1 MKLFTT
7 LTTAVAATM
16 FAYPA
21 FAQEVDN
28 SPVRELNLTNYLGE
42 WYEIARFDH
51 SFERD
56 IQYAKALYSLMDN
69 GMIRVE
75 NTGYRDGKYK
85 ASVGKAFL
93 PDSERNPALLRVS
106 FFGPFYSDYRVLMVT
121 DDYQYA
127 LVGSK
132 SPSFLWILSR
142 TPQIPHETLESI
154 LIEAE
159 DRGYDTDKLTWVEQD
174 SPGVSWN

>member
-1 MKLFTT
+1 MAIIT
-7 LTTAVAATM
+7 LSCM
-16 FAYPA
+16 G
-21 FAQEVDN
+21 QNVDN
-28 SPVRELNLTNYLGE
+28 STVRSLQLNKYLGT
-42 WYEIARFDH
+42 WYEIARIDH
-51 SFERD
+51 SFEKGMS
-56 IQYAKALYSLMDN
+56 YTTAKYSPAGDGTLIVVNSGIKN
-69 GMIRVE
+69 GKM
-75 NTGYRDGKYK
+75 KSSK
-85 ASVGKAFL
+85 GKAKVTTIPGL
-93 PDSERNPALLRVS
+93 MRVS